1 MRRIFLQKK
10 MSRIFFFSL
19 QSRAVT
25 QTSLA
30 RTSCRIEIDAGNK
43 TPEFFFFSF
52 SFEPAENQGRNGPDG
67 SAPGAEEEKTRFRS
81 RVILHVHCVRLVVKV
96 ISRLILST
104 VANLSSSFNINL
116 FFFLYFYLLLKFQNP
131 CC

>member
-1 MRRIFLQKK
+1 MQKK

-43 TPEFFFFSF
+43 TPEFFFFLFPLNPLRTKAATDRMDRRQEQKKKKQDSD
-52 SFEPAENQGRNGPDG
+52 PA
-67 SAPGAEEEKTRFRS
+67 
-81 RVILHVHCVRLVVKV
+81 
-96 ISRLILST
+96 
-104 VANLSSSFNINL
+104 
-116 FFFLYFYLLLKFQNP
+116 
-131 CC
+131 